1 MDRGKL
7 EKGLEINDKIADI
20 KKDRT
25 IIEGYLEESILNM
38 SKGGRVSRIFKK
50 GCNLSALKD
59 EVINMVRGFYDNEEL
74 KKLEK
79 EFESLW

>member
-38 SKGGRVSRIFKK
+38 SKCGRVSRIFKK
-50 GCNLSALKD
+50 GCNLSALFL
-59 EVINMVRGFYDNEEL
+59 ILFQIFLHPFYHP
-74 KKLEK
+74 
-79 EFESLW
+79 F